1 MARTSIT
8 AAALVANGSITDPT
22 GTATGAGDG
31 NGVTVGGQPFVE
43 RVLLRVANGGG
54 SSATVKVKAGSGVA
68 ALSAGQG
75 DLSVSVGAGATA
87 WLGPFESARF
97 QQADGSLAVDATA
110 AVTVTAFQGSRV

>member
-22 GTATGAGDG
+22 GTTTGVGDG
-31 NGVTVGGQPFVE
+31 NGVVLAGGYVE

-54 SSATVKVKAGSGVA
+54 SSATVKIKAGSGAA

-75 DLSVSVGAGATA
+75 DQAVSVGAGATA
-87 WLGPFESARF
+87 WIGPFESARF

-110 AVTVTAFQGSRV
+110 AVTVTAFQGPRV

>member
-1 MARTSIT
+1 MARSSIT

-22 GTATGAGDG
+22 GTATGVGDG
-31 NGVTVGGQPFVE
+31 NGVVVAGAFLE

-54 SSATVKVKAGSGVA
+54 SSATVKVKAGSGTA
-68 ALSAGQG
+68 ALAAGQG
-75 DLSVSVGAGATA
+75 DLFIAVGAGATA

-110 AVTVTAFQGSRV
+110 AVTVTAFQDTRI